1 MLSNLVIAHDKYY
14 NVELEY
20 NKGNIKYTNSNISIE
35 RISVNPGD
43 YIADIMSF
51 DNKLL
56 NRTSFSVQNV
66 IFYDNIDNKTGE
78 IVSGGS
84 FLLNKTNFIISLPYY
99 ENAKEIR
106 IYKYDAITNKYNKIL
121 TIDVSYYAKDKPKDY
136 KAINE
141 NLTIKEEIK
150 EREEVSGQNAII
162 YGFAGIIL
170 LLIVIVLYLIK
181 RRND

>member
-14 NVELEY
+14 NMELEY
-20 NKGNIKYTNSNISIE
+20 NNGNIKYINSNISIE
-35 RISVNPGD
+35 RISVNSGD
-43 YIADIMSF
+43 YIADIISF

-84 FLLNKTNFIISLPYY
+84 FLLNKTNFTIYLPYY
-99 ENAKEIR
+99 ENAKEIKISKLNITTNR
-106 IYKYDAITNKYNKIL
+106 YDKIL
-121 TIDVSYYAKDKPKDY
+121 TIDVSYYAREIPKDY
-136 KAINE
+136 KVAKE
-141 NLTIKEEIK
+141 NLTIKKETKEVEET
-150 EREEVSGQNAII
+150 SGQNAII